1 VNPSLINRL
10 LCPYGRDDGLGLYVL
25 EGEPRAGAQ
34 EPGADDRGEVVT
46 GLISCGGCGRF
57 FRVEAG
63 VPSMIFDGD
72 GGWLGPFLSRWGGEL
87 EERLDRT
94 RPRDDSLDPV
104 LADGEFWARFYRQAM
119 ERGYLNFLDIRQPLA
134 PLYLHGVVETLHF
147 SGPGGQFDFEHQP
160 FLKLVIRG
168 LTVGP
173 GSLHPGSSLLEIGC
187 GSGWLCLE
195 LARRGLQPV
204 GLDTGFQALAL
215 ARLYAR
221 QQGLDIDY
229 IHADGGRLPFAG
241 RSFDGLVGFQALH
254 HIPRLLETA
263 RELRQILQPNAR
275 VVIFEHRAE
284 RPPRLQRF
292 AEKLNK
298 WLFLRVAGRHLIHP
312 TFPATD
318 SENEDCSLH
327 LVDEMLD
334 GFQSLRRTRYSL
346 FLQDMPGF
354 AYLLAGRSRRVF
366 TLTAALVN
374 GVDRLL
380 VLIWPSRCEHILQ
393 VGRNRDEGP
402 DTAESAGT

>member
-1 VNPSLINRL
+1 MNPSLIDRL
-10 LCPYGRDDGLGLYVL
+10 TCPYCRDDALGLHVL
-25 EGEPRAGAQ
+25 EYEPRAGAE
-34 EPGADDRGEVVT
+34 EPGADDRREVVA

-63 VPSMIFDGD
+63 VPSLIFEGD
-72 GGWLGPFLSRWGGEL
+72 GGWLESYLSRWGDEL
-87 EERLDRT
+87 EKRLDRT
-94 RPRDDSLDPV
+94 LPRDDSLDQV
-104 LADGEFWARFYRQAM
+104 LADGEFWARFYRRAM
-119 ERGYLNFLDIRQPLA
+119 ERGYLHFLDVRQPLA

-147 SGPGGQFDFEHQP
+147 SGPGGKFNFEHQP
-160 FLKLVIRG
+160 FLKQVIRG
-168 LTVGP
+168 LTAGP
-173 GSLHPGSSLLEIGC
+173 GSLPPGSSLLEIGC

-195 LARRGLQPV
+195 LARRGLRPV

-229 IHADGGRLPFAG
+229 IHADGGRLPFEA

-254 HIPRLLETA
+254 HIPRLLETV
-263 RELRQILQPNAR
+263 RELRKILQPDAR
-275 VVIFEHRAE
+275 VVIFEHRAG

-298 WLFLRVAGRHLIHP
+298 RLFLRVAGRYLIHP
-312 TFPATD
+312 TYPSNE

-334 GFQSLRRTRYSL
+334 GFQSLRRTRYYL
-346 FLQDMPGF
+346 FLQDLPGF
-354 AYLLAGRSRRVF
+354 VYLLLGRSRLAF
-366 TLTAALVN
+366 ILTAALVN

-380 VLIWPSRCEHILQ
+380 AAVWPSRCEHILQ
-393 VGRNRDEGP
+393 VGSNRDADQ
-402 DTAESAGT
+402 DTAEPAGA